1 MRYIELFENKEII
14 DSLEHN
20 KQFQKWFNGSKVVD
34 KNNKPELVFHYSA
47 SEKHFDKFK
56 SFSHFG
62 TNKAAEERFDYFYD
76 GDDEIT
82 QIGFTVP
89 CFLNIKKPM
98 FIEDFQSSS
107 NMLAYDL
114 YINDKITFEELYN
127 VSNNSFKVLIKT
139 ESDFNNIERKYFSYF
154 DFDDKKLVKLLSS
167 KGYDG
172 FCYINEVEDVGSIS
186 WIIFNPNQVWRL
198 FSKKED

>member
-20 KQFQKWFNGSKVVD
+20 KKFQTWFKGSKVVD

-47 SEKHFDKFK
+47 SEYHFDKFK

-127 VSNNSFKVLIKT
+127 VSNNSFKELIKT
-139 ESDFNNIERKYFSYF
+139 ESDFNNIDQKYFSHF
-154 DFDDKKLVKLLSS
+154 DFDDKKLVKLLSN

-172 FCYINEVEDVGSIS
+172 FCYINEVEDVGSMS